1 MILYTGL
8 SKGKRQDMNSSSPGK
23 ESPIG
28 FFFAPESV
36 AVVGASRTPGKIG
49 NTILNNLINLKYRG
63 GIFPINP
70 NASDISG
77 LKTYPSIADVP
88 HKIEVAVIAVPAHLV
103 LDVVRD
109 CAMIGVRGI
118 IIISSGFS
126 EAGEEG
132 IERQRELIRIASSN
146 GMRIIGPNTTGILNT
161 DNGFTSTFVRI
172 KEISVGSIAFI
183 AQTGMF
189 AGMMMEYILTSEKF
203 GLSKV
208 AGLGNKSD
216 VADHEILDYLAED
229 TATQAIMMYIEGIK
243 DGRLFFEAA
252 RRLTRKKPMIVLKVG
267 KTEAGAKA
275 ARSHTGSLTGRDEI
289 FEALCRQVGIIRV
302 NDFDDLVDSA
312 KMFAYQP
319 LPRGNRI
326 AIITLSGGAGVM
338 SADACLQNGLRLA
351 DIAQHNLDKI
361 IEKMP
366 SWATLRNPVDVEPL
380 SETVGR
386 IDAFR
391 IPLETILPDD
401 NVDMCLIIM
410 GTTPIQKSDLDYLK
424 DIRQAYPQKPI
435 AVCII
440 GSQDVYEQLF
450 SIIEEMGIPVYPSVH
465 RVVNSL
471 ATLYRY
477 SQHRG

>member
-1 MILYTGL
+1 MD
-8 SKGKRQDMNSSSPGK
+8 SNSPGK
-23 ESPIG
+23 DSPIG
-28 FFFAPESV
+28 FFFAPKSV

-49 NTILNNLINLKYRG
+49 NTILNNLINLKYQG
-63 GIFPINP
+63 DIFPINP
-70 NASDISG
+70 NASDISR
-77 LKTYPSIADVP
+77 LKTYPSIAEVP
-88 HKIEVAVIAVPAHLV
+88 HKIEVAVIAIPAHLV

-109 CAMIGVRGI
+109 CAKRGVRGI
-118 IIISSGFS
+118 VIVSSGFS
-126 EAGEEG
+126 EAGQEG
-132 IERQRELIRIASSN
+132 IERQRELIRIAASN

-161 DNGFTSTFVRI
+161 ANGFTTTFVPI
-172 KEISVGSIAFI
+172 KEISEGSIAFI

-208 AGLGNKSD
+208 AGLGNKAD

-229 TATQAIMMYIEGIK
+229 TATKAIMMYIEGVK
-243 DGRLFFEAA
+243 DGKRFFEAA
-252 RRLTRKKPMIVLKVG
+252 RRFTQKKPMIVLKVG
-267 KTEAGAKA
+267 RTEAGAKA
-275 ARSHTGSLTGRDEI
+275 ARSHTGSLTGRDEV
-289 FEALCRQVGIIRV
+289 FEALCQQAGIIRA
-302 NDFDDLVDSA
+302 NDFDELVDFA

-338 SADACLQNGLRLA
+338 SADACLQSGLRLA
-351 DIAQHNLDKI
+351 DIEQHRLDKV

-366 SWATLRNPVDVEPL
+366 SWATLSNPVDVEPL

-391 IPLETILPDD
+391 IPLEVILPDES
-401 NVDMCLIIM
+401 VDMCLLIM
-410 GTTPIQKSDLDYLK
+410 GTIRTQKGDLDYLK

-440 GSQDVYEQLF
+440 GTQDIYEQLF
-450 SIIEEMGIPVYPSVH
+450 STIEEMRIPVFPSVH
-465 RVVNSL
+465 RVVNGL
-471 ATLYRY
+471 AALYRY
-477 SQHRG
+477 SQMRS